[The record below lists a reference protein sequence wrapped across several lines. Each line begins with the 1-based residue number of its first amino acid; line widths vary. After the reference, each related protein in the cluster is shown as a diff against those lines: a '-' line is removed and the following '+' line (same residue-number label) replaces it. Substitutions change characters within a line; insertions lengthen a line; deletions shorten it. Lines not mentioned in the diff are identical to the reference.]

1 MAMTKVTC
9 FNDKNYRNNNILA
22 LNDSRMLIG
31 ADYGGEN
38 YREYFGLMQF
48 AIPALYDQNIT
59 SAKLYLYVTESKTRV
74 TFETQFY
81 NIKEVVN
88 INTYDSFEN
97 MYGDKYVMSG
107 NDEKVFDVSST
118 IYNSWVSLDI
128 TNLVVGNNAN
138 PTFSI
143 VLVDNNHDQWASGAG
158 GTQIPYV
165 CRVATIEGGYAPY
178 IEITHEDAKPFKPS
192 IIYPDGDILPN
203 SGNVT
208 FRWKYNSGFSA
219 GQAKYDFG
227 WKMQSESQWNDVM
240 VATSNQQH
248 TMDASAFRNGIAE
261 WRVRTYNG
269 IGMVSE
275 YAMGQF
281 YVVGKPGNPII
292 TGVKNDALTE
302 ITWSAERS
310 EESSARIRIMQYGK
324 EIYDSGVISGGIED
338 THKPN
343 IILQNGVYAAIL
355 SIANIYD
362 LWSDQVSKSFT
373 INCQRPDTPELTVQ
387 SYDDFVRLEFSGNI
401 NSFYIYRAEGERE
414 FLPIAYVNP
423 PFSNKGYSYEDYGVK
438 SDRMYRYYVRAYY
451 DGGISDSKI
460 REVFVKYDGYY
471 IAEIN
476 HMEKR
481 VKLMLSNDS
490 EYIPVNMSKE
500 NSNALVNYL
509 GRRYPVKE
517 AGTFSKRTL
526 SITAFIYGG
535 QEEVLEEIMD
545 ANGVYCFRGRNIVAY
560 VDITSYNASNA
571 FFDKGYIINL
581 SMEQLEHGE
590 GISYV

>member
-1 MAMTKVTC
+1 M
-9 FNDKNYRNNNILA
+9 
-22 LNDSRMLIG
+22 
-31 ADYGGEN
+31 
-38 YREYFGLMQF
+38 
-48 AIPALYDQNIT
+48 
-59 SAKLYLYVTESKTRV
+59 
-74 TFETQFY
+74 
-81 NIKEVVN
+81 
-88 INTYDSFEN
+88 
-97 MYGDKYVMSG
+97 
-107 NDEKVFDVSST
+107 
-118 IYNSWVSLDI
+118 
-128 TNLVVGNNAN
+128 GNNAN
-138 PTFSI
+138 STFSI

-158 GTQIPYV
+158 GTQAPYV

-192 IIYPDGDILPN
+192 IMYPDGDILPN

-275 YAMGQF
+275 YATGQF

-310 EESSARIRIMQYGK
+310 EESSARVKIMQYGK
-324 EIYDSGVISGGIED
+324 EIYDSGIISGGIED
-338 THKPN
+338 AHKPN

-387 SYDDFVRLEFSGNI
+387 SYDDFVKLDFSGNI

-414 FLPIAYVNP
+414 FLPIAYINP
-423 PFSNKGYSYEDYGVK
+423 PFSNKGYRYEDYGVK

-471 IAEIN
+471 ISEIN
-476 HMEKR
+476 HMNKR
-481 VKLMLSNDS
+481 VKLILSNDS

-509 GRRYPVKE
+509 GRRYPIKE

-526 SITAFIYGG
+526 YTVDRKKCWKKLWMRMEYIVSEGG
-535 QEEVLEEIMD
+535 I
-545 ANGVYCFRGRNIVAY
+545 
-560 VDITSYNASNA
+560 
-571 FFDKGYIINL
+571 
-581 SMEQLEHGE
+581 
-590 GISYV
+590 